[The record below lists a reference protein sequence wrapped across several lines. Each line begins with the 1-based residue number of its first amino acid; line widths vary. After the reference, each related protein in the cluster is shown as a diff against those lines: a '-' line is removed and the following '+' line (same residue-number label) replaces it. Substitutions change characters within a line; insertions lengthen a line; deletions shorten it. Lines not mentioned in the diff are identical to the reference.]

1 VRVHTRALQELSESA
16 AAAVSAVR
24 THNAE
29 LDSELERSRRVTL
42 EVQNELV
49 SLAETVTRR
58 LA

>member
-1 VRVHTRALQELSESA
+1 LSESA